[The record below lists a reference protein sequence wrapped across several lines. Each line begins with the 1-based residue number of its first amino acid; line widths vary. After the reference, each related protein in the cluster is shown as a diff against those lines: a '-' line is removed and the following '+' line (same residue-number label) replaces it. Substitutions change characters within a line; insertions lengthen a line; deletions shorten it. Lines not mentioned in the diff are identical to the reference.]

1 MKKIIRFLL
10 CSLLLVIFFVACG
23 EKKEE
28 KVVTED
34 KPIVIGSQQLEGH
47 LGL

>member
-1 MKKIIRFLL
+1 MKKIIKFLL

-34 KPIVIGSQQLEGH
+34 KPIVIGQIYVFLY
-47 LGL
+47 